1 MGIVNLNYRDCKL
14 METIETDVDEAW
26 VMEMH
31 YPIGAQYA
39 DLIGSG
45 SLVGFANEVLK
56 ATEQFRAKRDAALA
70 VIAAKTIALRDYKRV
85 SRAKPIKRETKAMQV
100 IERYIKRK
108 PGATRGEIII
118 KALDKFSAGI
128 SASSVGYSIKAL
140 VDQGRVRYTGSTG
153 YRKYFIV
160 EAKP

>member
-1 MGIVNLNYRDCKL
+1 
-14 METIETDVDEAW
+14 
-26 VMEMH
+26 MEMH
-31 YPIGAQYA
+31 YPVGSQYA

-45 SLVGFANEVLK
+45 SLVGFANEILK
-56 ATEQFRAKRDAALA
+56 ATAQFRAKRDAALA
-70 VIAAKTIALRDYKRV
+70 VIAAKTIALRDYKRI

-128 SASSVGYSIKAL
+128 SVSSVGYSIKAL

>member
-14 METIETDVDEAW
+14 ME
-26 VMEMH
+26 MH
-31 YPIGAQYA
+31 YPVGSQYA

-45 SLVGFANEVLK
+45 ALVGFADEILK
-56 ATEQFRAKRDAALA
+56 ATAQFRAKRDATLA
-70 VIAAKTIALRDYKRV
+70 VIAAKTIALREYKRV
-85 SRAKPIKRETKAMQV
+85 SRAKPVKRETLAMKA

-108 PGATRGEIII
+108 PGATRGAIII
-118 KALDKFSAGI
+118 KGLDKFDIA
-128 SASSVGYSIKAL
+128 ASTVGYSIKAL
-140 VDQGRVRYTGSTG
+140 VDQGRIRYIGPTG

>member
-14 METIETDVDEAW
+14 ME
-26 VMEMH
+26 MH
-31 YPIGAQYA
+31 YPVGSQYA

-45 SLVGFANEVLK
+45 ALVGFADEILK
-56 ATEQFRAKRDAALA
+56 ATAQFRAKRDATLA
-70 VIAAKTIALRDYKRV
+70 VIAAKTIALREYKRV
-85 SRAKPIKRETKAMQV
+85 SRAKPVKRETLAMKA

-118 KALDKFSAGI
+118 KGLDKFDIA
-128 SASSVGYSIKAL
+128 ASTVGYSIKAL
-140 VDQGRVRYTGSTG
+140 VDQGRIRYIGPTG

>member
-1 MGIVNLNYRDCKL
+1 MGTVNLKYRDCKL
-14 METIETDVDEAW
+14 ME
-26 VMEMH
+26 MH
-31 YPIGAQYA
+31 YPVVSQYA
-39 DLIGSG
+39 DLIGNG
-45 SLVGFANEVLK
+45 SLVGFANEILK
-56 ATEQFRAKRDAALA
+56 ATVQFRAKRDAALA
-70 VIAAKTIALRDYKRV
+70 IIAAKTIALREYKRV
-85 SRAKPIKRETKAMQV
+85 SRAKPVKRETKAMQV
-100 IERYIKRK
+100 IERYIRRK

-140 VDQGRVRYTGSTG
+140 VDQGRVRYIGSTG

>member
-14 METIETDVDEAW
+14 ME
-26 VMEMH
+26 MH
-31 YPIGAQYA
+31 YPVGSQYA

-45 SLVGFANEVLK
+45 ALVGFADEILK
-56 ATEQFRAKRDAALA
+56 ATAQFRAKRDATLA
-70 VIAAKTIALRDYKRV
+70 VIAAKTIALRDYKRI

-118 KALDKFSAGI
+118 KGLDKFDIA
-128 SASSVGYSIKAL
+128 ASTVGYSIKAL
-140 VDQGRVRYTGSTG
+140 VDQGRIRYIGPTG

>member
-1 MGIVNLNYRDCKL
+1 
-14 METIETDVDEAW
+14 MELVEEPVVYKT
-26 VMEMH
+26 H

-39 DLIGSG
+39 DLTGTG
-45 SLVGFANEVLK
+45 SLLGFADEILK

-70 VIAAKTIALRDYKRV
+70 VIAAKTIALRDYKRI

-108 PGATRGEIII
+108 PGATRGEIIL
-118 KALDKFSAGI
+118 KALDRFSAGI

-153 YRKYFIV
+153 YRKYFINEKNV
-160 EAKP
+160 

>member
-1 MGIVNLNYRDCKL
+1 

>member
-1 MGIVNLNYRDCKL
+1 MGIVNLKYRDCKL
-14 METIETDVDEAW
+14 ME
-26 VMEMH
+26 MH
-31 YPIGAQYA
+31 YPIGSQNA

-45 SLVGFANEVLK
+45 ALVGFADEILK
-56 ATEQFRAKRDAALA
+56 ATAQFRAKRDAALA
-70 VIAAKTIALRDYKRV
+70 VIAAKTIALRDYKRI

>member
-1 MGIVNLNYRDCKL
+1 
-14 METIETDVDEAW
+14 MELVEEPV
-26 VMEMH
+26 VYEMH

-39 DLIGSG
+39 DLTGTG
-45 SLVGFANEVLK
+45 ALLGFADEILK

-70 VIAAKTIALRDYKRV
+70 VIAAKTIALRDYKRI
-85 SRAKPIKRETKAMQV
+85 SRAKPVKRETLAMKA

-153 YRKYFIV
+153 YRKYFINEKNV
-160 EAKP
+160 

>member
-1 MGIVNLNYRDCKL
+1 

-39 DLIGSG
+39 DLIGNG
-45 SLVGFANEVLK
+45 SLVGFAEAILK
-56 ATEQFRAKRDAALA
+56 ATEQFRVKRDAMLA
-70 VIAAKTIALRDYKRV
+70 VIAAKTIALRDYKRA
-85 SRAKPIKRETKAMQV
+85 SRAKPVKRETLAMKV
-100 IERYIKRK
+100 IEKYIKRK

-118 KALDKFSAGI
+118 KALDKFNAGI

-140 VDQGRVRYTGSTG
+140 VDQGRVSYTGSTG

-160 EAKP
+160 EVKP